1 MPRPIW
7 RGTISFGMVAIPVKL
22 YTATESKDI
31 SFRQL
36 DREDLS
42 RVRQL
47 RWNMNLD
54 REVPYEQIVRGYEYA
69 KERYVVLEDE
79 DFEKLPL
86 PSRRTI
92 AIQAFVRLEEIDP
105 IYHEKGYYLEPDEA
119 GGKPFALLMK
129 ALEEKGLVAVAQ
141 VAIRNK
147 ERLCALR
154 PGSDRIMLHTLFYPD
169 EIRSTRLEPFE
180 VAAVS
185 DDELKM
191 ALTLVE
197 MLEQP
202 FDPDA
207 YHDEYRDALMTVIN
221 AKLEGQEIVEAA
233 EPETT
238 KVVDLMAALKAS
250 VEAATRQH
258 EADEAEADAA
268 AEPEADGTPA
278 DKPRRS
284 RARASA
290 G

>member
-7 RGTISFGMVAIPVKL
+7 RGAISFGMVAIPVKL

-36 DREDLS
+36 DREDHS

-47 RWNMNLD
+47 RWNMDLD
-54 REVPYEQIVRGYEYA
+54 REVPYDQIVRGYEYA
-69 KERYVVLEDE
+69 KDRYVVLEDE

-86 PSRRTI
+86 PSKRTI

-105 IYHEKGYYLEPDEA
+105 IYHEKAYYLEPDEA
-119 GGKPFALLMK
+119 GGKPFALLMR

-154 PGSDRIMLHTLFYPD
+154 PGDGRILLHTLFYPD

-180 VAAVS
+180 AAAVS

-197 MLEQP
+197 MLEKP
-202 FDPDA
+202 FEPDE
-207 YHDEYRDALMTVIN
+207 YHDEYRDALMIVIN

-233 EPETT
+233 EPETA

-250 VEAATRQH
+250 VEAASQQH
-258 EADEAEADAA
+258 EADEAEAA
-268 AEPEADGTPA
+268 AEVTADGAAPS
-278 DKPRRS
+278 KPPRS
-284 RARASA
+284 RAGA
-290 G
+290 GAG